1 MMVELRLAK
10 LELNSSGL
18 AYEPPKMP
26 ERSLGGAIFLVA
38 IEDYCNPDEEI
49 HETAKKF
56 LYPTR
61 AKWQDHFFWAVSLV
75 EGLTPAWLRGAL
87 DRSRSTWDQQR
98 AARMARRPLRQKL
111 PMKRK
116 ANERKTSVERE
127 QAAVVV
133 RGDRVAV

>member
-26 ERSLGGAIFLVA
+26 ERNLGGAIFLVA

-49 HETAKKF
+49 HATAKKF

-61 AKWQDHFFWAVSLV
+61 ANWQDHFFWAVSLV
-75 EGLTPAWLRGAL
+75 EGLNPAWLRDAL
-87 DRSRSTWDQQR
+87 DRSRSTWDRQR
-98 AARMARRPLRQKL
+98 AARKARRPLRHKL
-111 PMKRK
+111 RMKRT